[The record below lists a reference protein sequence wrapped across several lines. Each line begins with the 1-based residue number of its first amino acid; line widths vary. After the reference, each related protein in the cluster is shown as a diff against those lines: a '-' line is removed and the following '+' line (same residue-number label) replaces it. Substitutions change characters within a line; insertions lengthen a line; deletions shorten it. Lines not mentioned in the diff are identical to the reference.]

1 MRATTEEQLNAHFES
16 TLHAFDVELKL
27 IADLKNS
34 IGRNKPDVQNK
45 DLILALIQLL
55 ETEEDVVKLDV
66 YRNAL
71 EIIVQK
77 TPDDL

>member
-1 MRATTEEQLNAHFES
+1 MRMTTEEQLNVHFES
-16 TLHAFDVELKL
+16 NQHAFDVELTL
-27 IADLKNS
+27 IADLRKS
-34 IGRNKPDVQNK
+34 IGRRKADVQNK

-55 ETEEDVVKLDV
+55 ETEDDVVKLDV

>member
-1 MRATTEEQLNAHFES
+1 MRTTTEEQLNAHFES

-27 IADLKNS
+27 IADLKKS
-34 IGRNKPDVQNK
+34 IGRRKPDVHNK

>member
-1 MRATTEEQLNAHFES
+1 MRTTTEEQLNAHFES

-27 IADLKNS
+27 IADLKKS
-34 IGRNKPDVQNK
+34 IGRKKPDVHNK

-55 ETEEDVVKLDV
+55 ETEDDVVKLDV

-71 EIIVQK
+71 EMIVQK
-77 TPDDL
+77 TPDDI

>member
-1 MRATTEEQLNAHFES
+1 
-16 TLHAFDVELKL
+16 VELKL
-27 IADLKNS
+27 IADLKKS
-34 IGRNKPDVQNK
+34 IGRRKPDVHNK